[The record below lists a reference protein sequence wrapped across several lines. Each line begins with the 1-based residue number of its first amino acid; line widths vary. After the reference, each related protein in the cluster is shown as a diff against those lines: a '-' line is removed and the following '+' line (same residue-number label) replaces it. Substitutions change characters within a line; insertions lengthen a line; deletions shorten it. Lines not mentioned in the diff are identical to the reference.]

1 MDLNIFDDDFLYDGF
16 QKFGVGGMIS
26 AIPHYSSLQYKKNL
40 AIAMMASR
48 GGFSSL
54 DYVKKRFGN
63 TLKINEI
70 ELSEPHQIIFEINKY
85 VKQYVNTLSQRI
97 DQIPDKTYP
106 DTFGYLVASV
116 ALRRLRTSFKLARF
130 SLFEGFRIESMCII
144 KLILEQCTWAYS
156 VYNLTNEKV
165 NTIQPSKSINNFKS
179 VYPNIG
185 KIYGEINE
193 VSHLSTSRIRELV
206 DIKDEEIWIKL
217 TSPKDT
223 LHTSLIL
230 LLATDIYCITSEIIF
245 KKLLPTVDFI
255 NSQNNLP
262 NRNRA
267 FLTDFILFKKR
278 VENLWSD
285 K

>member
-1 MDLNIFDDDFLYDGF
+1 M
-16 QKFGVGGMIS
+16 
-26 AIPHYSSLQYKKNL
+26 
-40 AIAMMASR
+40 
-48 GGFSSL
+48 
-54 DYVKKRFGN
+54 
-63 TLKINEI
+63 
-70 ELSEPHQIIFEINKY
+70 
-85 VKQYVNTLSQRI
+85 
-97 DQIPDKTYP
+97 
-106 DTFGYLVASV
+106 
-116 ALRRLRTSFKLARF
+116 RRLRTSFKLARF